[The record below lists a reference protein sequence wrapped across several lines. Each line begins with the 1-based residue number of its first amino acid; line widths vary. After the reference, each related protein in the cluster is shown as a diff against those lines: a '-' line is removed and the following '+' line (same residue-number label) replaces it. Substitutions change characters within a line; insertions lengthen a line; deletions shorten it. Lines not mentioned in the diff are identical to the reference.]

1 MAVMMAPTVVMAPVP
16 AIMMAAS
23 PTVVM
28 AATAMMTPTVSIP
41 VSVAASD
48 LNDFTVGA
56 TQCMWRCHR
65 HG

>member
-1 MAVMMAPTVVMAPVP
+1 VAVMMAPTVVMAPVP
-16 AIMMAAS
+16 AIVTTAAPTVMMAA
-23 PTVVM
+23 TDV
-28 AATAMMTPTVSIP
+28 MTPAVSM
-41 VSVAASD
+41 SLSASD